1 MPTFTETSP
10 PGLGR
15 DHDMKFADKNCLDMS
30 RCLQQSP
37 WQVRYN
43 PVCVALMELSQ
54 LQCTEK
60 VGRGRKSRKSAA
72 QIMKVGDMICV
83 TDYRDLCLGAK
94 SA

>member
-1 MPTFTETSP
+1 
-10 PGLGR
+10 
-15 DHDMKFADKNCLDMS
+15 
-30 RCLQQSP
+30 
-37 WQVRYN
+37 
-43 PVCVALMELSQ
+43 MELSQ